1 MTTLLSVGNFY
12 MGIDDEKY
20 CDLDVHLGRVTIQ
33 YSCTNSPNH
42 GNEDGREKCFC
53 VLGVSIKSI
62 EMIMNIL

>member
-33 YSCTNSPNH
+33 YSCPNSPNH
-42 GNEDGREKCFC
+42 GNEDGREDGKAIRS
-53 VLGVSIKSI
+53 LPESP
-62 EMIMNIL
+62 